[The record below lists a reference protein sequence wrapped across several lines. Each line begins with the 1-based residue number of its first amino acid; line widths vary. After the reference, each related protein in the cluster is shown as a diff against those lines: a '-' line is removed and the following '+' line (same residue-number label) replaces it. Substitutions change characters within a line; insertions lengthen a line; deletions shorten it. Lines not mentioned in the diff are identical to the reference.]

1 MTYEN
6 FKTGMFRVCI
16 FLTTFM
22 GALLVYGTR
31 GVERTPLSSGW
42 DRTYIFG
49 EWYSMEVPLIGI
61 PLTIWGTYFF
71 SLWISKGFLGK
82 K

>member
-1 MTYEN
+1 MTYERY
-6 FKTGMFRVCI
+6 KTGTFRVSV

-22 GALLVYGTR
+22 GALLVYGSD
-31 GVERTPLSSGW
+31 GGSHF

-71 SLWISKGFLGK
+71 SLWIAKGYMGEK
-82 K
+82 